1 MNNDFSQ
8 LYYTEHN
15 IKKSMHGHLS
25 IKYACGKPIPDT
37 NSKEKEVLVCI
48 RLEEGGKEMY
58 VCISFFCIKGSP
70 LNGCKGR
77 KEGRG
82 NKLEDN

>member
-1 MNNDFSQ
+1 
-8 LYYTEHN
+8 
-15 IKKSMHGHLS
+15 
-25 IKYACGKPIPDT
+25 
-37 NSKEKEVLVCI
+37 
-48 RLEEGGKEMY
+48 MY
-58 VCISFFCIKGSP
+58 VCISLFCIKGSP